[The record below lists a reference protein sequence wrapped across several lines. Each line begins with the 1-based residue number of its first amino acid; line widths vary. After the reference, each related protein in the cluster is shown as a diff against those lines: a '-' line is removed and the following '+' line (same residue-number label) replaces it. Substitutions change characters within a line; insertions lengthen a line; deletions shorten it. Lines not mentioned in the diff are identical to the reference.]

1 MNLLR
6 SFLGTKELSPPLPKD
21 GREALA
27 HTLASAVGMHVYP
40 PSITALRGVIFFL
53 GRRGRRKWLGLI
65 YRGASPDAVHFSGEE
80 REIELDQPL
89 TLRLC
94 PTNHANA
101 ATVRHML
108 PFTAPK
114 VLGILKSV
122 GCGDRLGLATPG
134 HVRAVRRAI
143 RPGFSV
149 STQSSHSGQ
158 TGMAPIFAQQSIREM
173 ARTERTPDQVMDDA
187 TWGVFQEGW
196 CEGFGADADH
206 LKTTA
211 DVDLCVGAGFTL
223 YTVDPGDHVDNA
235 ASADTVGTLV
245 EKFAALPWAVL
256 ESSPQEVRATYLGKA
271 FDLGDGVVIR
281 FPNETLLRAAAKYG
295 RAVAHAAAMYRHLA
309 GRMGNP
315 ASGQGFELE
324 VSVDETETP
333 TTPEEHFFVASEL
346 KRLGVRWVSLAP
358 RFVGRFEKGVDY
370 IGDLEE
376 FEADL
381 ARHVAVA
388 RALGPYKLSIHSGSD
403 KFSIYPI
410 IARVAGDW
418 VHLKTAG
425 TSYLEALRAV
435 AATDPALFREILA
448 FAEAGYAT
456 DKATYHVSAD
466 PRRFPDPDR
475 LADDQ
480 LAGVLDTFDG
490 RQLLHVTFGSVLT
503 AHDDSGGYRFR
514 DRLLE
519 ALSADEEGYYALL
532 EAHIGRHLAPFTTG
546 GLLKTRGTR

>member
-1 MNLLR
+1 MTLLP
-6 SFLGTKELSPPLPKD
+6 SLLETKGLFPPLPKD
-21 GREALA
+21 AGEELA
-27 HTLASAVGMHVYP
+27 YTLAEVSGMHIYP
-40 PSITALRGVIFFL
+40 LSITALRGVILFL
-53 GRRGRRKWLGLI
+53 GRQERTKWLGLL
-65 YRGASPDAVHFSGEE
+65 YRDASPDAIRFSGEE
-80 REIELDQPL
+80 REIELNQLL

-94 PTNHANA
+94 PTDHANA
-101 ATVRHML
+101 AALRCTL
-108 PFTAPK
+108 PFTAPR
-114 VLGILKSV
+114 LLAIRKSV

-134 HVRAVRRAI
+134 HVRAVREALRHAS
-143 RPGFSV
+143 PG
-149 STQSSHSGQ
+149 QAGI
-158 TGMAPIFAQQSIREM
+158 MPIFAQQSIREM

-196 CEGFGADADH
+196 REGFGADADH

-211 DVDLCVGAGFTL
+211 DVDLGVNAGFTL

-235 ASADTVGTLV
+235 ASEDAVEALV
-245 EKFAALPWAVL
+245 EKVAALPWDEL
-256 ESSPQEVRATYLGKA
+256 ESSPEELHAAYLGKP

-281 FPNETLLRAAAKYG
+281 FSEETLLRAAAKYG
-295 RAVAHAAAMYRHLA
+295 RAVAHTVTMYRHLA
-309 GRMGNP
+309 GRMGEP
-315 ASGQGFELE
+315 GSEPGFELE

-333 TTPEEHFFVASEL
+333 TTPEEHFFVAREL

-370 IGDLEE
+370 IGDLEA

-381 ARHVAVA
+381 VRHVAVA

-410 IARVAGDW
+410 VARIAGDL

-425 TSYLEALRAV
+425 TSYLEALRAI
-435 AATDPALFREILA
+435 AATGPPLFREILA
-448 FAEAGYAT
+448 FAEDRYAT

-466 PRRFPDPDR
+466 PRRFPDPQR

-480 LAGVLDTFDG
+480 LSGVLDTFDG

-503 AHDDSGGYRFR
+503 ARDDRGGTRFR

-519 ALSADEEGYYALL
+519 ALSADEEVYYALL
-532 EAHIGRHLAPFTTG
+532 EAHIGRHLAPFVT
-546 GLLKTRGTR
+546 